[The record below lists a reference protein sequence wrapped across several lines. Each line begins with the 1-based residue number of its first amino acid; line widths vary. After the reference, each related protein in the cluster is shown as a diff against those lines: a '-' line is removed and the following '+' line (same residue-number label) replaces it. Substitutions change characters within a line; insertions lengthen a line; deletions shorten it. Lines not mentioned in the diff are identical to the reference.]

1 MTGRPERRTAACEHP
16 AMPGPVL
23 ATRPATQRQVGAR
36 TLAPIPNRTPPQHGA
51 PQHGRAGIIEL
62 QRTAGN
68 RAVAAAIAA
77 VQREEKDPKAASAG
91 PDVVSGADKAAP
103 KRTTGFLGLNPGADI
118 EAAKLRKTTKDNV
131 LTSLNDPVAEAKLK
145 NDPAVADFVFD
156 ELGIS
161 VGDFNRWDKATD
173 VLLKGNVHLR
183 EQLADLMRWF
193 NRAEKGEIILDR
205 LVLSGHSNG
214 VELWGESEP
223 GAESK
228 PGLMLLERDLAGIGD
243 VFPKARDQVEDI
255 MFSACFSISAV
266 EIVVKV
272 FPNLKNAWTYTSFSP
287 SIKQGS
293 ADHVAAFA
301 NATEGAGGLKKSDRR
316 GSTALWT
323 KEKGYIVG
331 DPGLAAAGP
340 LYSNA
345 IRKWREIA
353 GPMYDGSGPDLTS
366 EQLMPAYAAAQQM
379 IAHPGTPADR
389 RDNGKKVMQI
399 LLRLRFWPLV
409 RTRFGADYKSTLQP
423 AYDALGMSQPE
434 WASMTRKQVK
444 AHVDTV
450 VKAVEDKAAAKAYK
464 DLLER
469 YLTNGIFLLKDEKVI
484 KTDWI

>member
-1 MTGRPERRTAACEHP
+1 
-16 AMPGPVL
+16 MPGLAL
-23 ATRPATQRQVGAR
+23 ATRSANDRQSGAR
-36 TLAPIPNRTPPQHGA
+36 APAHVRGASPRHG
-51 PQHGRAGIIEL
+51 PAGILEL

-77 VQREEKDPKAASAG
+77 VQLEEKDPKPTTAG

-103 KRTTGFLGLNPGADI
+103 RRTTGFLGLNPGADI
-118 EAAKLRKTTKDNV
+118 EANKLRKTTKDDV
-131 LTSLNDPVAEAKLK
+131 LSSLNDPVAEAKLK
-145 NDPAVADFVFD
+145 SDPAVADFVFD

-161 VGDFNRWDKATD
+161 VGDIKRWEKAQE
-173 VLLKGNVHLR
+173 VLLQGNVHLR

-193 NRAEKGEIILDR
+193 NKAEKGEIILDR

-214 VELWGESEP
+214 VELWGESEA

-228 PGLMLLERDLAGIGD
+228 PGLMLLERDLAGIGE

-293 ADHVAAFA
+293 AEHVAGFA
-301 NATEGAGGLKKSDRR
+301 KATEGSGGLKKSDRR

-331 DPGLAAAGP
+331 DPSLAAAGP

-366 EQLMPAYAAAQQM
+366 DQLMPAYAAAQQM

-409 RTRFGADYKSTLQP
+409 RDRFGKEYKGRLQP
-423 AYDALGMSQPE
+423 AYDAIGMTQPD
-434 WASMTRKQVK
+434 WSSLTRKQMK
-444 AHVDTV
+444 AHVDAV
-450 VKAVEDKAAAKAYK
+450 MKAVKEKPEAKSHEK
-464 DLLER
+464 LLEQ
-469 YLTNGIFLLKDEKVI
+469 YLTNGIFLLKDETVI

>member
-1 MTGRPERRTAACEHP
+1 MAPRALAQLP
-16 AMPGPVL
+16 A
-23 ATRPATQRQVGAR
+23 PAG
-36 TLAPIPNRTPPQHGA
+36 HGS
-51 PQHGRAGIIEL
+51 AGILEL

-77 VQREEKDPKAASAG
+77 VQREEQDPKAPKSATAP

-103 KRTTGFLGLNPGADI
+103 RRTTGFLGLNPGADI
-118 EAAKLRKTTKDNV
+118 EANKLKKTSKDDV

-145 NDPAVADFVFD
+145 NDPAVGDFVFD

-173 VLLKGNVHLR
+173 VLLKANPHIR

-193 NRAEKGEIILDR
+193 NKAERGEIILDR

-214 VELWGESEP
+214 VELWGESEA

-228 PGLMLLERDLAGIGD
+228 PGLMLIERDLDGIGA

-266 EIVVKV
+266 EIVVKI

-293 ADHVAAFA
+293 AEHVAGFA
-301 NATEGAGGLKKSDRR
+301 TATEGGGGLKKSDRR

-331 DPGLAAAGP
+331 DPSLAAAGP
-340 LYSNA
+340 LYSEA

-353 GPMYDGSGPDLTS
+353 GPMYDGSGPDITS
-366 EQLMPAYAAAQQM
+366 AQLMPAYAAAQQM

-389 RDNGKKVMQI
+389 RDNGKRVMQI

-409 RTRFGADYKSTLQP
+409 RDRFGKEYRSVLQP
-423 AYDALGMSQPE
+423 AYDAVGMTQPD
-434 WASMTRKQVK
+434 WSSITRKQLKVHIDAVMKAVKEKPEAK
-444 AHVDTV
+444 AHE
-450 VKAVEDKAAAKAYK
+450 KLLDK
-464 DLLER
+464 
-469 YLTNGIFLLKDEKVI
+469 YLTEGIFLLKDEKVI
-484 KTDWI
+484 KTEWI

>member
-1 MTGRPERRTAACEHP
+1 MPVP
-16 AMPGPVL
+16 AL
-23 ATRPATQRQVGAR
+23 ATLPATQRQRDAR
-36 TLAPIPNRTPPQHGA
+36 PPANLPSRA
-51 PQHGRAGIIEL
+51 PQHAAGRAGLLEL

-68 RAVAAAIAA
+68 RAVAAAIAS
-77 VQREEKDPKAASAG
+77 VQREEKDPKSATSA
-91 PDVVSGADKAAP
+91 PDVISGADKAAP
-103 KRTTGFLGLNPGADI
+103 RRTTGFLGLNPGADI
-118 EAAKLRKTTKDNV
+118 EATKLRKTTKDDV

-145 NDPAVADFVFD
+145 DDPAVADFVFD

-193 NRAEKGEIILDR
+193 NKAEKGEIILDR

-228 PGLMLLERDLAGIGD
+228 PGLMLLERDLAGIGE

-293 ADHVAAFA
+293 AEHVAGFA
-301 NATEGAGGLKKSDRR
+301 RATEGSGGLKKSDRR

-331 DPGLAAAGP
+331 DPSLAAAGP

-366 EQLMPAYAAAQQM
+366 DQLMPAYAAVQQM

-409 RTRFGADYKSTLQP
+409 RTRFGGEYKNTLQP
-423 AYDALGMSQPE
+423 AYDALGLAQPE
-434 WASMTRKQVK
+434 WGSMTRKQVK
-444 AHVDTV
+444 VHVDAV
-450 VKAVEDKAAAKAYK
+450 MKAVEEKPDAKSHQK
-464 DLLER
+464 LLEK
-469 YLTNGIFLLKDEKVI
+469 YLTNGIFLLKDETVI